1 MCLCGWWKIY
11 RTSSLYSLYQRINT
25 TNKNRMNISME
36 KKLLSDA
43 VHIAARFADR
53 KNTTLPALSAIL
65 IVVGDDGIKMRAT
78 NLETG
83 IDMKL
88 DGEHRSNGVVAIPA
102 VILQQVANSFTQDG
116 KIVLEHTGD
125 IITINSGTGKSSIK
139 TVPYADF
146 PSIPFPENPKNRIV
160 IPGILLK
167 NLFTSIAS
175 CASASTVR
183 PELASIYLS
192 IEGGVL
198 TAVATDSFRLAE
210 KKVPLTNNGTQGKF
224 LIPAKNALDI
234 AQALPDD
241 DVIMSFDEHQCAFV
255 STGGMLVSRLTNAV
269 YPDYRQI
276 IPKESIVEAV
286 VLRKDFENALK
297 RTTIF
302 SDSFQKIRISFDP
315 KKNHLLFFARN
326 ADIGESSETLSA
338 RISGSALDLSF
349 NHRYLSA
356 IFALTGAESL
366 SLVAAGIGRPLII
379 KGVGD
384 TSLLYLVSPMN
395 Q

>member
-1 MCLCGWWKIY
+1 
-11 RTSSLYSLYQRINT
+11 
-25 TNKNRMNISME
+25 MNISIE
-36 KKLLSDA
+36 KKKFSEA
-43 VHIAARFADR
+43 VHIVSRFAER
-53 KNTTLPALSAIL
+53 KSGTLPALSSIL
-65 IVVGDDGIKMRAT
+65 IIAADDGIKMRAT

-83 IDMKL
+83 IDLKL
-88 DGEHRSNGVVAIPA
+88 AGTVKSDGVVAIPA
-102 VILQQVANSFTQDG
+102 TILQQIASSLTQEG
-116 KIVLEHTGD
+116 NITLEHTGD
-125 IITINSGTGKSSIK
+125 IVTLSSGTGKSSIK
-139 TVPYADF
+139 TVPYDDF
-146 PSIPFPENPKNRIV
+146 PSIPFPENPKNRI
-160 IPGILLK
+160 ILPGILLR

-175 CASASTVR
+175 CASSSMVR
-183 PELASIYLS
+183 PELSSLYLS

-210 KKVPLTNNGTQGKF
+210 KKVPLSNKGTQGKL
-224 LIPAKNALDI
+224 LIPAKNALEI

-255 STGGMLVSRLTNAV
+255 GNMGMLVSRLTNAT

-286 VLRKDFENALK
+286 VLRKDLETALK

-302 SDSFQKIRISFDP
+302 SDSFQKVRISFDP
-315 KKNHLLFFARN
+315 KKRTFSLFARN
-326 ADIGESSETLSA
+326 TDIGESSETLSA
-338 RISGSALDLSF
+338 QISGGALDLSF

-356 IFALTGAESL
+356 VFSLTNAESL
-366 SLVAAGIGRPLII
+366 SLTAAGVGRPLII
-379 KGVGD
+379 KGIGD

>member
-1 MCLCGWWKIY
+1 MI
-11 RTSSLYSLYQRINT
+11 
-25 TNKNRMNISME
+25 ISIE
-36 KKLLSDA
+36 KRKFSEA
-43 VHIAARFADR
+43 VHTVARFAER
-53 KNTTLPALSAIL
+53 KSTTLPVLSAIL
-65 IVVGDDGIKMRAT
+65 IIAGDDGIKMRAT

-83 IDMKL
+83 IDMKIE
-88 DGEHRSNGVVAIPA
+88 GECTTKGVVAIPA
-102 VILQQVANSFTQDG
+102 VILQQIASSLTNEGNIT
-116 KIVLEHTGD
+116 LEHTGD
-125 IITINSGTGKSSIK
+125 IVSITSGTGKSSIK
-139 TVPYADF
+139 TVPYDDF

-160 IPGILLK
+160 LPGVLLK

-175 CASASTVR
+175 CASSSTVR

-210 KKVPLTNNGTQGKF
+210 KKVPLSNKGTQGKF

-234 AQALPDD
+234 AQALLDD
-241 DVIMSFDEHQCAFV
+241 DIIMSFDEHQCAFV
-255 STGGMLVSRLTNAV
+255 GTTGMLVSRLTNAV

-276 IPKESIVEAV
+276 IPKESVVEAV
-286 VLRKDFENALK
+286 VLRKDFEAALK

-315 KKNHLLFFARN
+315 KKNQCAFFARN
-326 ADIGESSETLSA
+326 ADVGESSETLTA
-338 RISGSALDLSF
+338 HLSGSALDLSF

-356 IFALTGAESL
+356 VLALTGAESL
-366 SLVAAGIGRPLII
+366 SLLAAGIGRPLII
-379 KGVGD
+379 KGVSD

>member
-1 MCLCGWWKIY
+1 M
-11 RTSSLYSLYQRINT
+11 Q
-25 TNKNRMNISME
+25 ISIE
-36 KKLLSDA
+36 KKKFSEA
-43 VHIAARFADR
+43 VYIAARFAER
-53 KNTTLPALSAIL
+53 KSGTLPALSSIL
-65 IVVGDDGIKMRAT
+65 LIAGDDGIKLRAT

-83 IDMKL
+83 IDLKIE
-88 DGEHRSNGVVAIPA
+88 GEHKSDGVVAIPA
-102 VILQQVANSFTQDG
+102 TLLQQIAGSLTQDG
-116 KIVLEHTGD
+116 TVALEHSGD
-125 IITINSGTGKSSIK
+125 VVTLSSGMGKSTIK
-139 TVPYADF
+139 TVPYDDF

-160 IPGILLK
+160 LPGVLLK

-175 CASASTVR
+175 CASTSTVR

-192 IEGGVL
+192 IEGGVM

-210 KKVPLTNNGTQGKF
+210 KKVPLTNKGTQGKL

-241 DVIMSFDEHQCAFV
+241 EIIMSFDEHQCAFV
-255 STGGMLVSRLTNAV
+255 STSGMMVSRLTNAV

-276 IPKESIVEAV
+276 IPKESVVEAI
-286 VLRKDFENALK
+286 VLRKDFETALK

-302 SDSFQKIRISFDP
+302 SDAFQKVKVSFDP
-315 KKNHLLFFARN
+315 KKHTFSFFARN
-326 ADIGESSETLSA
+326 SDIGEATETLSA
-338 RISGSALDLSF
+338 QVSGSALDLSF
-349 NHRYLSA
+349 NHRYLAAVLS
-356 IFALTGAESL
+356 LTTAESL
-366 SLVAAGIGRPLII
+366 SVVAAGIGRPLII

>member
-1 MCLCGWWKIY
+1 
-11 RTSSLYSLYQRINT
+11 
-25 TNKNRMNISME
+25 MNISIE
-36 KKLLSDA
+36 KKEFSEA
-43 VHIAARFADR
+43 IHTVARFAER
-53 KNTTLPALSAIL
+53 KNITLPILSSIL
-65 IVVGDDGIKMRAT
+65 IIAADDGIKMRAT

-83 IDMKL
+83 IDLKIK
-88 DGEHRSNGVVAIPA
+88 GECVVNGVVAIPA
-102 VILQQVANSFTQDG
+102 AILQQIAHSLISDG
-116 KIVLEHTGD
+116 KITIEHHGD
-125 IITINSGTGKSSIK
+125 IVSFISGSSKSLIK
-139 TVPYADF
+139 TIPHDDF
-146 PSIPFPENPKNRIV
+146 PSIPFPENPPNRII
-160 IPGILLK
+160 IPGILLRS
-167 NLFTSIAS
+167 LLTSIAF
-175 CASASTVR
+175 CASSSIVR

-198 TAVATDSFRLAE
+198 TAAATDSFRLAE
-210 KKVPLTNNGTQGKF
+210 KKVPLISKGTQGKF

-241 DVIMSFDEHQCAFV
+241 DIIISFNEHQCAFV
-255 STGGMLVSRLTNAV
+255 STSGMLVSRLTNAV
-269 YPDYRQI
+269 YPDYHQI

-302 SDSFQKIRISFDP
+302 SDSFQKVRISFDP
-315 KKNHLLFFARN
+315 KKNLFSFFAKN
-326 ADIGESSETLSA
+326 ADIGESSETISA
-338 RISGSALDLSF
+338 QISGSALDLSF

-356 IFALTGAESL
+356 ALTLTGAESI
-366 SLVAAGIGRPLII
+366 SLLAAGIGRPLIV

>member
-1 MCLCGWWKIY
+1 
-11 RTSSLYSLYQRINT
+11 
-25 TNKNRMNISME
+25 MNISIE
-36 KKLLSDA
+36 KKEFSEA
-43 VHIAARFADR
+43 VHIVSRFADR
-53 KNTTLPALSAIL
+53 KSATLPALSSIML
-65 IVVGDDGIKMRAT
+65 IAGDEGIKLRAT

-83 IDMKL
+83 IDLKL
-88 DGEHRSNGVVAIPA
+88 PGKITTDGVVAIPA
-102 VILQQVANSFTQDG
+102 VILQQIASAFTQEG
-116 KIVLEHTGD
+116 SITLEHTGD
-125 IITINSGTGKSSIK
+125 IITLTSGTGKSSIK
-139 TVPYADF
+139 TVPYDDF
-146 PSIPFPENPKNRIV
+146 PSIPFPENPKNRII

-167 NLFTSIAS
+167 NLFSSIAS
-175 CASASTVR
+175 CASTSTVR
-183 PELASIYLS
+183 PELSSLYLS

-210 KKVPLTNNGTQGKF
+210 KKVPLSNKGTQGKF

-241 DVIMSFDEHQCAFV
+241 EIIMSFDEHQCAFV
-255 STGGMLVSRLTNAV
+255 SEKGMLVSRLTNAV

-286 VLRKDFENALK
+286 ILRKDFENALR

-302 SDSFQKIRISFDP
+302 SDTFQKVRISFDP
-315 KKNHLLFFARN
+315 KKNLFSFFARN
-326 ADIGESSETLSA
+326 ADIGESAETLSA

-349 NHRYLSA
+349 NHRYLAAVLS
-356 IFALTGAESL
+356 LTSAESL
-366 SLVAAGIGRPLII
+366 SLTAAGIGRPLII

>member
-1 MCLCGWWKIY
+1 
-11 RTSSLYSLYQRINT
+11 
-25 TNKNRMNISME
+25 MNISIE
-36 KKLLSDA
+36 KKEFSEA
-43 VHIAARFADR
+43 VHIVSRFAER
-53 KNTTLPALSAIL
+53 KSATLPALSSVLL
-65 IVVGDDGIKMRAT
+65 IAGDEGIKLRAT

-83 IDMKL
+83 IDLKL
-88 DGEHRSNGVVAIPA
+88 TGKITTDGVVAIPA
-102 VILQQVANSFTQDG
+102 TILQQIASAFTQDG
-116 KIVLEHTGD
+116 NITLEHTGD
-125 IITINSGTGKSSIK
+125 TLMLTSGTGKSSIK
-139 TVPYADF
+139 TVPYDDF
-146 PSIPFPENPKNRIV
+146 PSIPFPENPKNRI
-160 IPGILLK
+160 ILPGILLK

-175 CASASTVR
+175 CASTSTVR
-183 PELASIYLS
+183 PELSSIYLS

-210 KKVPLTNNGTQGKF
+210 KKVPLSNKGTQGKF

-241 DVIMSFDEHQCAFV
+241 EIIMSFDENQCAFV
-255 STGGMLVSRLTNAV
+255 SERGMLVSRLTNAV

-286 VLRKDFENALK
+286 ILRKDFETALK

-302 SDSFQKIRISFDP
+302 SDTFQKIRISFDP
-315 KKNHLLFFARN
+315 KKNLFSFFARN
-326 ADIGESSETLSA
+326 ADVGESAETLPA
-338 RISGSALDLSF
+338 RISGSELELSF
-349 NHRYLSA
+349 NHRYLAAVLS
-356 IFALTGAESL
+356 LTNAESL
-366 SLVAAGIGRPLII
+366 SLTAAGIGRPLII